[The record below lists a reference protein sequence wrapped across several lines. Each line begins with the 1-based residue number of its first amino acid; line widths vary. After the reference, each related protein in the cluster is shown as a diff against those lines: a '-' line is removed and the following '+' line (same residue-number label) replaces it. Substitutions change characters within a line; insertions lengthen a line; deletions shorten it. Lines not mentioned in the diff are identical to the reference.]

1 MKLPPVFLHRRW
13 SWLFWPHLE
22 LCWLNVLIG
31 IIRAFHEGQSYFA
44 LWFSVTISN
53 LWFLFDLPLLNEGD
67 GECEKKPCQYASCKL
82 KDEEEVKNEK
92 ERRKEKKRRRKA
104 GRAEV
109 ERSNFSD
116 RTNYRNLQEPV
127 SAKNISSPSHILS
140 PPLPWHAVSFAFRP
154 SFIFLFSFFRFIL
167 RSRWGYYWWGT

>member
-1 MKLPPVFLHRRW
+1 M
-13 SWLFWPHLE
+13 
-22 LCWLNVLIG
+22 
-31 IIRAFHEGQSYFA
+31 
-44 LWFSVTISN
+44 
-53 LWFLFDLPLLNEGD
+53 
-67 GECEKKPCQYASCKL
+67 
-82 KDEEEVKNEK
+82 
-92 ERRKEKKRRRKA
+92 RRKEEKRKRGEERQA
-104 GRAEV
+104 RAEV

-167 RSRWGYYWWGT
+167 RSRWGYYW